1 MTVNTGTVM
10 TVDTGAFNGSPAAT
24 ILVRMSRSVTIPKP
38 PARRLTIAEVAP
50 NSVIRRATSRT
61 LSIGS
66 QRTVGERSMRVTG
79 RWFGGPAESSISR
92 RLTRSSSGRATVTGM
107 R

>member
-1 MTVNTGTVM
+1 MTVNTGVVITVA
-10 TVDTGAFNGSPAAT
+10 TGALNGSPAPT

-38 PARRLTIAEVAP
+38 PLRRLTIAELAP
-50 NSVIRRATSRT
+50 ASVIRRATSRM

-66 QRTVGERSMRVTG
+66 HRTVGERSSRVTG
-79 RWFGGPAESSISR
+79 RWFGGPAPTSTERCLTWSS
-92 RLTRSSSGRATVTGM
+92 TGRATLTGI